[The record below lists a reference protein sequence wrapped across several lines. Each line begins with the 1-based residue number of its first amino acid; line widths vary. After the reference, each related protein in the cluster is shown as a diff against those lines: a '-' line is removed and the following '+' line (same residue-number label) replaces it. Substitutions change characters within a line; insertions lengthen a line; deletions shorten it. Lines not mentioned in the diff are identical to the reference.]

1 VRHVE
6 FMHSEH
12 PSDEELVRRFQ
23 SGDESAFE
31 DLVVRW
37 NEPLLQLAYRLTG
50 DLDAAR
56 DLRQMALLKT
66 YRRLDTFRGDARL
79 STWLYSVVLNLSR
92 DRHRSLAA
100 DERVKNGV
108 RRELGHNGQRVEPP
122 SDQTLLRDEVVER
135 VSRAVLALPAPE
147 REVVVL
153 RQYHELP
160 FPAIAEVLGAPV
172 TTVKSRMARG
182 LQLLRSRLLE
192 LGD

>member
-1 VRHVE
+1 
-6 FMHSEH
+6 MHTAH
-12 PSDEELVRRFQ
+12 TSDEELVRRFQ
-23 SGDESAFE
+23 GGDEHAFE
-31 DLVVRW
+31 DLVGRW

-56 DLRQMALLKT
+56 DLRQMALLQT
-66 YRRLDTFRGDARL
+66 YKRLDTFRGDARL
-79 STWLYSVVLNLSR
+79 STWLYRVMLNLSR

-100 DERVKNGV
+100 DERLKNGI
-108 RRELGHNGQRVEPP
+108 RRDSERHNGHRVVPP
-122 SDQTLLRDEVVER
+122 ADQALIREEVVER
-135 VSRAVLALPAPE
+135 VSRAVLALPTSE

-182 LQLLRSRLLE
+182 MQMLRSRLLG

>member
-1 VRHVE
+1 
-6 FMHSEH
+6 MYAGHSGH
-12 PSDEELVRRFQ
+12 TSDEELVRRFR
-23 SGDESAFE
+23 SGESQAFE
-31 DLVVRW
+31 DLVRRW

-56 DLRQMALLKT
+56 DLRQMALLQT

-79 STWLYSVVLNLSR
+79 STWLYRVVLNLSR
-92 DRHRSLAA
+92 DRHRKLAA
-100 DERVKNGV
+100 DERVIHGV
-108 RRELGHNGQRVEPP
+108 RRNGQRVEPP
-122 SDQTLLRDEVVER
+122 ADESLIRDEVVER

-182 LQLLRSRLLE
+182 LELLRSRLLE
-192 LGD
+192 LAD